1 MIKKVKINDIKI
13 FDTDKLNEALILL
26 NEQLELNHTGWKNV
40 SACI

>member
-26 NEQLELNHTGWKNV
+26 NEQLEFIGWKNV
-40 SACI
+40 SECL